1 MRGMIYATLDEEK
14 KLWEKG
20 FRSVCGIDEVGRGC
34 FAGPV
39 VVGAVIFP
47 PGVELPAEQI
57 ADSKLL
63 RPMQRKRTVDLI
75 KKNAVAWAVVEV
87 GVPTINK
94 VGIGKATQ
102 MAFRKVVKTLEKRPD
117 FVLMDA
123 FYINRLIGL
132 TRKNQKPIIHGDQIS
147 ISIAAASI
155 LAKVHRDNLMK
166 KYHKKYPEYHFGKHK
181 GYGTKEHQEAIKKYG
196 LTRIHRKSFNLGKFL
211 ETPA

>member
-1 MRGMIYATLDEEK
+1 MIYATLEEEK

-20 FRSVCGIDEVGRGC
+20 FRAVCGIDEVGRGC

-47 PGVELPAEQI
+47 KDVELPTEQI

-63 RPMQRKRTVDLI
+63 KPLQRKRTVDLI
-75 KKNAVAWAVVEV
+75 KSRALAWAVVEV

-102 MAFRKVVKTLEKRPD
+102 VAFRKVVKSLEKSPD

-123 FYINRLIGL
+123 FYINRLPTL
-132 TRKNQKPIIHGDQIS
+132 RRKNQKPIIKGDQIS
-147 ISIAAASI
+147 VSIAAASI
-155 LAKVHRDNLMK
+155 LAKVYRDKLMK
-166 KYHKKYPEYHFGKHK
+166 AYHKKYPQYHFGKHK
-181 GYGTKEHQEAIKKYG
+181 GYGTKLHQEAIRKYG
-196 LTRIHRKSFNLGKFL
+196 LTRIHRKSFNLEKFL
-211 ETPA
+211 SPAR